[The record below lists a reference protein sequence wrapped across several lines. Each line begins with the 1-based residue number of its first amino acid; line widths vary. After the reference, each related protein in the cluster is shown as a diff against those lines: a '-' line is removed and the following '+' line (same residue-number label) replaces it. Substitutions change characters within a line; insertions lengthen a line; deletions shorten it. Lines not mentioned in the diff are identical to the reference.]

1 MDSQSSY
8 SHTDA
13 IKSISNILREPA
25 SRSGDESR
33 ETVAEIPGEP
43 APALASQSR
52 DKSSEIAAELS
63 TSRARNGAKLP
74 RPSRG
79 SRQLRT
85 AVWRVLVLC
94 VEPISCRL
102 RDYLLAP
109 LHVKLDGQVIA
120 TERIQ
125 LQVQAIRADLEALP
139 KQLAQLEFR
148 SRNFAKQLTDLESQ
162 LAVLADQ
169 LKHLES
175 QSASVQGRIERGES
189 RDHP

>member
-1 MDSQSSY
+1 MR
-8 SHTDA
+8 A
-13 IKSISNILREPA
+13 
-25 SRSGDESR
+25 
-33 ETVAEIPGEP
+33 
-43 APALASQSR
+43 AL
-52 DKSSEIAAELS
+52 
-63 TSRARNGAKLP
+63 
-74 RPSRG
+74 
-79 SRQLRT
+79 
-85 AVWRVLVLC
+85 WRVLTLC

-162 LAVLADQ
+162 LAILADQ

-175 QSASVQGRIERGES
+175 QSASVQGRILRDES